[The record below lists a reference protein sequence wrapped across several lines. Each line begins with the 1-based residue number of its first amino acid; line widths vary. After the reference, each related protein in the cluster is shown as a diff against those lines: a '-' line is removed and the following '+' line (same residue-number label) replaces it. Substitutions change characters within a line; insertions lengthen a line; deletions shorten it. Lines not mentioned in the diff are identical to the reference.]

1 MNGTFEFLDY
11 LIFGLYAITI
21 LAIGLW
27 VSRDKDGKQK
37 NAEDYFLASKS
48 LPWWAVGT
56 SLIAANISA
65 EQFIGMS
72 GSGFALGLAIAS
84 YEWMAAITL
93 LVVGKYFLPIF
104 IEKGLYT
111 IPEFIE
117 KRFSTNLKTILAI
130 FWIALFVFV
139 NLTTVL
145 FLGGKALDTIIG
157 VGDGSIL
164 LNSIIGLGLFAAAY
178 SLWGGLA
185 SVAWTDVIQVVILI
199 FGGLLMTY
207 FALAN
212 VTDSGSFIDGMKYV
226 YEKAPERFSMILS
239 KGEIIKPNGGD
250 AWWDLPGLAV
260 LIGGIWVANLYYWG
274 FNQYIIQRTL
284 AAKSLAEGQK
294 GIVFAAFLKL
304 IIPVIVVLPGIIA
317 YVMNLDDSGVL
328 TAASVDPGFIGAAG
342 NIANDN
348 AAPWLIKNFIPVGVK
363 GLILAALAAAIVSSL
378 ASMLNSTSTI
388 FTMDIYR
395 SHFNK
400 NASDAQMVFVGR
412 ITAVVALII
421 AIIIAPQLGS
431 LGQVFIFI
439 QEYTGVVSP
448 GILAVFLMGLFYKK
462 ATNNAAIW
470 GAILSIPIAM
480 YFKVAPTGWSDASI
494 FVELPFMHQMG
505 YTCIATLA
513 VIALISYLDGNK
525 DMDDYDN
532 IMNDLS
538 LNPNSIPLL
547 AGEVVHADQNGKC
560 ADMNLIIASLPDV
573 IPKAHIISSSGCNAH
588 EDNVHF
594 NSEGYRE
601 LGKRYAHKMIS
612 LLENKE
618 IED

>member
-1 MNGTFEFLDY
+1 MDFSTIDIVVFS
-11 LIFGLYAITI
+11 LYAILI
-21 LAIGLW
+21 LSIGLY
-27 VSRDKDGKQK
+27 VSRQKEGKSK
-37 NAEDYFLASKS
+37 SAEDYFLAGKS
-48 LPWWAVGT
+48 LPWWAIGA

-93 LVVGKYFLPIF
+93 LVVGKFFLPIF

-117 KRFSTNLKTILAI
+117 KRYSSNLKTILAV

-157 VGDGSIL
+157 SGDGSIL
-164 LNSIIGLGLFAAAY
+164 LTSIIGLALFAAAY

-185 SVAWTDVIQVVILI
+185 AVAWTDVVQVVLLI

-207 FALAN
+207 FALSN
-212 VTDSGSFIDGMKYV
+212 VTDTGSFVDGLKYI
-226 YEKAPERFSMILS
+226 YDKAPERFSMILS
-239 KGEIIKPNGGD
+239 KGEIITPNGRD

-260 LIGGIWVANLYYWG
+260 LIGGMWVANLYYWG

-284 AAKSLAEGQK
+284 AANSLEEGHK

-304 IIPVIVVLPGIIA
+304 IIPLIVVLPGIIA
-317 YVMNLDDSGVL
+317 YVMNLDPETGQLNMALLSNE
-328 TAASVDPGFIGAAG
+328 GFLGTAG

-348 AAPWLIKNFIPVGVK
+348 AAPWLIKNFIPVGLK

-378 ASMLNSTSTI
+378 ASMINSTSTI
-388 FTMDIYR
+388 FTMDIYK
-395 SHFNK
+395 STINK
-400 NASDAQMVFVGR
+400 KADDKQMVKVGR
-412 ITAVVALII
+412 LTGLVALIVAMI
-421 AIIIAPQLGS
+421 FAPQLGS
-431 LGQVFIFI
+431 LGQVFQFI

-470 GAILSIPIAM
+470 GVILSVPIAM
-480 YFKVAPTGWSDASI
+480 YFKVAPNGWSDASI
-494 FVELPFMHQMG
+494 FVNIPFMNQMLV
-505 YTCIATLA
+505 TCIGTLLI
-513 VIALISYLDGNK
+513 IALISYFEGNE
-525 DMDDYDN
+525 DDPKGIVLTKKLFATSSTFN
-532 IMNDLS
+532 
-538 LNPNSIPLL
+538 L
-547 AGEVVHADQNGKC
+547 AAFGV
-560 ADMNLIIASLPDV
+560 MLITAML
-573 IPKAHIISSSGCNAH
+573 
-588 EDNVHF
+588 
-594 NSEGYRE
+594 
-601 LGKRYAHKMIS
+601 YAIFW
-612 LLENKE
+612 
-618 IED
+618 

>member
-11 LIFGLYAITI
+11 LIFGLYAVTI

-212 VTDSGSFIDGMKYV
+212 VTDSGSFVDGMKYV

-317 YVMNLDDSGVL
+317 YVMNLDDTGVL
-328 TAASVDPGFIGAAG
+328 TTTSIDPGFIGAAG

-348 AAPWLIKNFIPVGVK
+348 AAPWLIKNFIPSGVK

-421 AIIIAPQLGS
+421 AILIAPQLGS

-470 GAILSIPIAM
+470 GAILSIPVAM
-480 YFKVAPTGWSDASI
+480 YFKVAPKGWSDASI

-505 YTCIATLA
+505 YTCIATIA
-513 VIALISYLDGNK
+513 VIAIISYLDGNK
-525 DMDDYDN
+525 DDSKGIN
-532 IMNDLS
+532 ITKKLFAT
-538 LNPNSIPLL
+538 NSTFNIG
-547 AGEVVHADQNGKC
+547 AFSVV
-560 ADMNLIIASLPDV
+560 LITAFL
-573 IPKAHIISSSGCNAH
+573 
-588 EDNVHF
+588 
-594 NSEGYRE
+594 
-601 LGKRYAHKMIS
+601 YAMFW
-612 LLENKE
+612 
-618 IED
+618 

>member
-1 MNGTFEFLDY
+1 MDFSTIDIVVFS
-11 LIFGLYAITI
+11 LYAILI
-21 LAIGLW
+21 LSIGLY
-27 VSRDKDGKQK
+27 VSRQKEGKSK
-37 NAEDYFLASKS
+37 SAEDYFLAGKS
-48 LPWWAVGT
+48 LPWWAIGA

-93 LVVGKYFLPIF
+93 LVVGKFFLPIF

-117 KRFSTNLKTILAI
+117 KRYSSNLKTILAV

-157 VGDGSIL
+157 SGDGSIL
-164 LNSIIGLGLFAAAY
+164 LISIVGLALFAAAY

-185 SVAWTDVIQVVILI
+185 AVAWTDVIQVVLLI

-207 FALAN
+207 FALSN
-212 VTDSGSFIDGMKYV
+212 VTDSGSFVDGLKYI
-226 YEKAPERFSMILS
+226 YDKAPERFSMILS
-239 KGEIIKPNGGD
+239 KGEIITPNGRD

-260 LIGGIWVANLYYWG
+260 LIGGMWVANLYYWG

-284 AAKSLAEGQK
+284 AAKSLEEGQK

-304 IIPVIVVLPGIIA
+304 IIPLIVVLPGIIA
-317 YVMNLDDSGVL
+317 YVMNLDPETGQLNMALLSNE
-328 TAASVDPGFIGAAG
+328 GFLGSAG

-348 AAPWLIKNFIPVGVK
+348 AAPWLIKNFIPVGLK

-378 ASMLNSTSTI
+378 ASMINSTSTI
-388 FTMDIYR
+388 FTMDIYK
-395 SHFNK
+395 STINK
-400 NASDAQMVFVGR
+400 KADDKQMVKVGR
-412 ITAVVALII
+412 LTGLVALII
-421 AIIIAPQLGS
+421 AMILAPQLGS
-431 LGQVFIFI
+431 LGQVFQFI

-470 GAILSIPIAM
+470 GVILSIPIAM
-480 YFKVAPTGWSDASI
+480 YFKVAPNGWSDASI
-494 FVELPFMHQMG
+494 FINIPFMNQMLV
-505 YTCIATLA
+505 TCIGTLLI
-513 VIALISYLDGNK
+513 IALISYFEGN
-525 DMDDYDN
+525 DDDPKG
-532 IMNDLS
+532 IVLS
-538 LNPNSIPLL
+538 KKLFATSSTFNL
-547 AGEVVHADQNGKC
+547 AAFGV
-560 ADMNLIIASLPDV
+560 MLITAML
-573 IPKAHIISSSGCNAH
+573 
-588 EDNVHF
+588 
-594 NSEGYRE
+594 
-601 LGKRYAHKMIS
+601 YAIFW
-612 LLENKE
+612 
-618 IED
+618 